1 MTEKI
6 LIAGPCAAESME
18 QVVETARAI
27 AAAVGTQV
35 IFRAGIW
42 KPRTRPDTFQGIGD
56 EALAWLQLVRQE
68 TGLLVA
74 TEVATADHLHKALA
88 AGVDYLW
95 LGARTTANPIQVQE
109 LADTLANTPHKRL
122 RGIFVKNPVNNDAQ
136 LWLGDIARIEQTGV
150 AVGAILRG
158 CNHRP
163 CWAMA
168 HTLQQARPDIPLL
181 LDPSHLG
188 GSRERIA
195 PLMEQ
200 ACTLCLDGAMIEVHT
215 HPEKALSDAQQQI
228 TPDALRPVWE
238 LFCRRREDQTQVEL
252 DWLRAEIDEIDDALW
267 ESIARRM
274 EVSERIGQWKQ
285 AHAMP
290 PLQPARYEAIL
301 HKRKEWATQIG
312 LSSETVEQIFGAI
325 HRESLNRQLG
335 IRS

>member
-1 MTEKI
+1 MAEKI
-6 LIAGPCAAESME
+6 LIAGPCAAESRE
-18 QVVETARAI
+18 QVLETAQAI
-27 AAAVGTQV
+27 VTAVGMQV
-35 IFRAGIW
+35 IFRAGVW

-56 EALAWLQLVRQE
+56 EALGWLQCVRQE
-68 TGLLVA
+68 TGLPVA
-74 TEVATADHLHKALA
+74 TEVATAEHVRKALA

-109 LADTLANTPHKRL
+109 LADALANTPHEKL
-122 RGIFVKNPVNNDAQ
+122 RGVFVKNPVNNDTQ
-136 LWLGDIARIEQTGV
+136 LWLGDIARIEQAMV

-168 HTLQQARPDIPLL
+168 HTLRQARPDIPLL

-200 ACTLCLDGAMIEVHT
+200 ARTLCLDGAMIEVHT

-228 TPDALRPVWE
+228 TPDALRPIHKA
-238 LFCRRREDQTQVEL
+238 FCRQREDQTELEL

-267 ESIARRM
+267 GAIAQRM

-285 AHAMP
+285 AHAMQ

-301 HKRKEWATQIG
+301 NMRKEWAQKIG
-312 LSSETVEQIFGAI
+312 LSSETVEQIFEAI
-325 HRESLNRQLG
+325 HRESLNRQ
-335 IRS
+335 